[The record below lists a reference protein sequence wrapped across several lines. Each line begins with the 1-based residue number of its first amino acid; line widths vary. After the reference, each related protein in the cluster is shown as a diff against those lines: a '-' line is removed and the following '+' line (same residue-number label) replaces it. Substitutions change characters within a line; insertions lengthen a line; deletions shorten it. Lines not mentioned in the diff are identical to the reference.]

1 MLEQRS
7 ESRVASISPVGLQ
20 SRISRRALKFGR
32 LAAQKPLGAI
42 AGVFLIIMILAAV
55 FAELVAPYGPYEIDP
70 RNGFLSPSA
79 TYLMGTDQI
88 GRDHFSRIVF
98 GARVSLQVGGLA
110 VGIGMT
116 IATLVGATSALVG
129 GRTDAVIQR
138 FSDAL
143 QTIPGIILAMAL
155 VSVLGPSTLN
165 VMLAITVVIVPF
177 NQRVVRG
184 ATLGIKENVYI
195 EAARAVGASETR
207 ILFRHILPNV
217 MATVIVLSSLV
228 FGFAILI
235 EAALSFLG
243 LGTPPPTPSWGM
255 MLSSDGRD
263 FMERAPWLTIFPG
276 LAITFAVLAF
286 NLFGDALRD
295 ILDPRLRGT

>member
-1 MLEQRS
+1 
-7 ESRVASISPVGLQ
+7 
-20 SRISRRALKFGR
+20 
-32 LAAQKPLGAI
+32 
-42 AGVFLIIMILAAV
+42 
-55 FAELVAPYGPYEIDP
+55 
-70 RNGFLSPSA
+70 
-79 TYLMGTDQI
+79 
-88 GRDHFSRIVF
+88 
-98 GARVSLQVGGLA
+98 
-110 VGIGMT
+110 
-116 IATLVGATSALVG
+116 
-129 GRTDAVIQR
+129 
-138 FSDAL
+138 
-143 QTIPGIILAMAL
+143 
-155 VSVLGPSTLN
+155 
-165 VMLAITVVIVPF
+165 MLAITVVIVPF